1 MKLFVHFGSLI
12 KKLFRTMIKEQFE
25 PMIKTLF
32 GTIIIKVPF

>member
-12 KKLFRTMIKEQFE
+12 KKLFRTMIQEHFE

-32 GTIIIKVPF
+32 VTMIKVPF